1 MLNRRTKPFSFLF
14 CALEKIILKK
24 LKNMI
29 DINKNYNESN
39 LETMAKMPD
48 CFVDLTVTSPPYD
61 GLRTYNGYSF
71 PFEDIAKELFR
82 ITKDGGVLVW
92 VVGDATVK
100 GTETGTSFKQAL
112 YLKEC
117 GFNLFDT
124 MIYAKPPRG
133 AVGNNKTYWQT
144 FEYMFIFSK
153 GNPKTINL
161 ICDRKNKESRDGD
174 NGTKRLENG
183 ELLKVKRGGYSEY
196 GRRTNIWEYGIGK
209 GQSTKDDFAFKH
221 PAIFPE
227 QLANDHI
234 ISWSNENDL
243 IYDCFMGSG
252 TVAKMSILSNR
263 NWIGSELSNEYC
275 KIIEERI
282 KKAWEEKRKEKDL
295 TQKTLFGDGM

>member
-1 MLNRRTKPFSFLF
+1 MIELN
-14 CALEKIILKK
+14 KI
-24 LKNMI
+24 
-29 DINKNYNESN
+29 YNEN
-39 LETMAKMPD
+39 CLETMKRMED
-48 CFVDLTVTSPPYD
+48 NFVDLTVTSPPYD
-61 GLRTYNGYSF
+61 NLRTYTGEAEWN
-71 PFEDIAKELFR
+71 FEVFKEIAKELYR
-82 ITKDGGVLVW
+82 VTKFGGVVVW
-92 VVGDATVK
+92 IVGDATIK
-100 GTETGTSFKQAL
+100 GSETGSSFKQAL

-124 MIYAKPPRG
+124 MIYAKQPRG

-153 GNPKTINL
+153 GKPKTINL

-221 PAIFPE
+221 PAMFPE

-243 IYDCFMGSG
+243 IYDPFMGSG
-252 TVAKMSILSNR
+252 TTAKMSILNNR
-263 NWIGSELSNEYC
+263 NWVGSEISSEYC
-275 KIIEERI
+275 KIIEERV

-295 TQKTLFGDGM
+295 TQKTLFGNIM